1 MDVRSNFR
9 EKKKKKR
16 FDFEVFFTSWK
27 FVMMVICDKGG
38 IKGRLSVG

>member
-27 FVMMVICDKGG
+27 FVMICDKGG